1 MKLVDVLLISGSE
14 IDLMKNC
21 FVRVL
26 AIEAAA
32 QIKGGVRYVHFIYYL
47 STLFALVL
55 ALCLFARFRRTI
67 LI

>member
-1 MKLVDVLLISGSE
+1 MPPIDIKTRFEKIESGNVLLISGSE

-32 QIKGGVRYVHFIYYL
+32 QIKGGV
-47 STLFALVL
+47 S
-55 ALCLFARFRRTI
+55 
-67 LI
+67 